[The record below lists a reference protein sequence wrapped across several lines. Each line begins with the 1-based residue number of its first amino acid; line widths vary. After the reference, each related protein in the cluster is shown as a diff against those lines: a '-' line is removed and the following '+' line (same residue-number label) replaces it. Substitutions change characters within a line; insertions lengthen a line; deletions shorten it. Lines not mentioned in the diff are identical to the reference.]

1 MGVFLEQMETGR
13 KRVQKPEREAGALV
27 GSRDIPLFYA
37 RVLEGM
43 EALGILQ
50 SPEIR
55 LGEIPPQR
63 RLKAR
68 FEFDSD
74 SPDELRLRP
83 TLSYGD
89 FTFSPAGG
97 RACSAGESAGM
108 YGGILYQPPDHA
120 VLLLLGG

>member
-1 MGVFLEQMETGR
+1 MGVFLEQMEQGGR
-13 KRVQKPEREAGALV
+13 ECGSRKEKRELLV

-50 SPEIR
+50 SPEIDWEKYR
-55 LGEIPPQR
+55 PEA
-63 RLKAR
+63 LKAR

-83 TLSYGD
+83 DAFPTEILR
-89 FTFSPAGG
+89 FAAGG
-97 RACSAGESAGM
+97 QACSAGDLPGCT
-108 YGGILYQPPDHA
+108 GGILYQPPDHA